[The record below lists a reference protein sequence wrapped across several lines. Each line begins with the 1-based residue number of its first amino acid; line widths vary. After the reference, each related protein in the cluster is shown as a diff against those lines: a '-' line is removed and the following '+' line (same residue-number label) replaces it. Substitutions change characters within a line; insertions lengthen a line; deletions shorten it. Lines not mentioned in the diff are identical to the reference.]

1 MPNLNREK
9 NYLCDEDY
17 MDVLTERLTLVRD
30 RIDTVHAE
38 NHNNIFAE
46 VSDFLGR
53 LFSILDATAEN
64 GIGAQ
69 GSLKKSMVRDK
80 NHLKLLENG
89 SKDLY
94 RNLDESNYEDSYLNP
109 DVAANELGDTGK
121 FFSAL
126 FMELMGLIP
135 VTFEGNIEL
144 PVIFSELFIELYD
157 LVTEN
162 FNVETGDEV
171 VSKIKAAN
179 FDKEEMTKAIKS
191 ISDAYQSHYHDYAEI
206 FDRDS
211 IVNLLYGD
219 PYIYDV
225 LMNADLSDPT
235 YMYAYGEKI
244 GKNEIGLY
252 NYLNKSSEDDIT
264 AMARTYVKGYLDGFR
279 ITERDLS
286 AKKTVRII
294 YPIGMERV
302 ARKSVL
308 LFKEAGLDS
317 VINEPG
323 SFSYNRRNGGN
334 GACSSSEN
342 RQALYD
348 HSDDKSLYLNRAFF
362 ERKKEVSE
370 DTYAKNAEAAGDLS
384 GIALMEVFGREDF
397 NPVTKDNAVKYTA
410 EDGKLITEYMSVLG
424 EIRNRYI
431 PGDETSFTI
440 ISYPAPSIGPD
451 FEKIFEE
458 TVKINNLDS
467 DHWRQIQQYLIDAL
481 DKGDRVHIT
490 GTGENR
496 TNIIVSL
503 HPVTDPD
510 RETKFENC
518 VADVNIPAGEVFTS
532 PRLEGTNGTLH
543 VSHVFLGGY
552 EFRNL
557 ELKFKDGMVDKI
569 HCSNFT
575 DESAN
580 RKLIDD
586 HIMFHHDTLPLGEFA
601 IGTNTLAYVMAR
613 KYDIE
618 SKMDILIAEKTGPHF
633 AVGDTCYS
641 YAEDVVVHNPDGKEI
656 IARENS
662 VSALRKTDPSR
673 AYFHCHTDITI
684 PYDEL
689 GKIEVISE
697 AGETITLIENG
708 RFVLPGTEELNKP
721 LEEFIR

>member
-30 RIDTVHAE
+30 RIETVHAE

-46 VSDFLGR
+46 VSVFLGR
-53 LFSILDATAEN
+53 LFSILDETVAD
-64 GIGAQ
+64 GIGTQ
-69 GSLKKSMVRDK
+69 GKLKKTMMRDK
-80 NHLKLLENG
+80 NHLMLLKNAN
-89 SKDLY
+89 SDLYKDLE
-94 RNLDESNYEDSYLNP
+94 ESNYAGSYLNP
-109 DVAANELGDTGK
+109 DVATAEIGDTGK

-135 VTFEGNIEL
+135 VTFEGNLEL
-144 PVIFSELFIELYD
+144 TVIFSELFIELYD
-157 LVTEN
+157 LMTDN
-162 FNVETGDEV
+162 FNAGTGDEV
-171 VSKIKAAN
+171 VSKIKAGGYE
-179 FDKEEMTKAIKS
+179 KEEMEKAVKS
-191 ISDAYQSHYHDYAEI
+191 ISDAFHSHYHDYAEI

-225 LMNADLSDPT
+225 LMNSDLSDPI

-244 GKNEIGLY
+244 GSNEIGLY
-252 NYLNKSSEDDIT
+252 NYLKKSSEDDIT
-264 AMARTYVKGYLDGFR
+264 AMAGTYVNGYLDGFR

-286 AKKTVRII
+286 NKKTVRMI

-308 LFKEAGLDS
+308 LFKEAGLEC

-342 RQALYD
+342 RQAFYD

-362 ERKKEVSE
+362 ERKKEVTE
-370 DTYAKNAEAAGDLS
+370 DTYAKNAEAASDLS

-397 NPVTKDNAVKYTA
+397 NPITKNNAVKYTA
-410 EDGKLITEYMSVLG
+410 DDGKLITEYMSVLG
-424 EIRNRYI
+424 EIRNSYI

-481 DKGDRVHIT
+481 DKGDKVHIK
-490 GTGENR
+490 GAGENR
-496 TNIIVSL
+496 TDITVSL
-503 HPVTDPD
+503 HPVIDHD

-518 VADVNIPAGEVFTS
+518 VADVNIPVGEVFTS
-532 PRLEGTNGTLH
+532 PKLEGTNGTLH

-557 ELKFKDGMVDKI
+557 ELVFKDGMVDKI
-569 HCSNFT
+569 HCSNFS
-575 DESAN
+575 DEDAN

-641 YAEDVVVHNPDGKEI
+641 YAEDVSVHNPDGKEI
-656 IARENS
+656 IARDNS
-662 VSALRKTDPSR
+662 VSALRKTDPSK

-689 GKIEVISE
+689 GKIEVISDD
-697 AGETITLIENG
+697 GGVITLIENG
-708 RFVLPGTEELNKP
+708 RFVLPGTEELNTP
-721 LEEFIR
+721 LEGL

>member
-30 RIDTVHAE
+30 RIETVHAE

-46 VSDFLGR
+46 VSVFLGR
-53 LFSILDATAEN
+53 LFSILDETVAD
-64 GIGAQ
+64 GIGTQ
-69 GSLKKSMVRDK
+69 GKLKKTMMRDK
-80 NHLKLLENG
+80 NHLMLLKNAN
-89 SKDLY
+89 SDLYKDLE
-94 RNLDESNYEDSYLNP
+94 ESNYAGSYLNP
-109 DVAANELGDTGK
+109 DVATAEIGDTGK

-135 VTFEGNIEL
+135 VTFEGNLEL
-144 PVIFSELFIELYD
+144 TVIFSELFIELYD
-157 LVTEN
+157 LMTDN
-162 FNVETGDEV
+162 FNAGTGDEV
-171 VSKIKAAN
+171 VSKIKAGGYE
-179 FDKEEMTKAIKS
+179 KEEMEKAVKS
-191 ISDAYQSHYHDYAEI
+191 ISDAFHSHYHDYAEI

-225 LMNADLSDPT
+225 LMNSDLSDPI

-244 GKNEIGLY
+244 GSNEIGLY
-252 NYLNKSSEDDIT
+252 NYLKKSSEDDIT
-264 AMARTYVKGYLDGFR
+264 AMAGTYVNGYLDGFR

-286 AKKTVRII
+286 NKKTVRMI

-308 LFKEAGLDS
+308 LFKEAGLEC

-342 RQALYD
+342 RQAFYD

-362 ERKKEVSE
+362 ERKKEVTE
-370 DTYAKNAEAAGDLS
+370 DTYAKNAEAASDLS

-397 NPVTKDNAVKYTA
+397 NPITKNNAVKYTA
-410 EDGKLITEYMSVLG
+410 DDGKLITEYMSVLG
-424 EIRNRYI
+424 EIRNSYI

-481 DKGDRVHIT
+481 DKGDKVHIK
-490 GTGENR
+490 GAGENR
-496 TNIIVSL
+496 TDITVSL
-503 HPVTDPD
+503 HPVIDHD

-518 VADVNIPAGEVFTS
+518 VADVNIPVGEVFTS
-532 PRLEGTNGTLH
+532 PKLEGTNGTLH

-557 ELKFKDGMVDKI
+557 ELVFKDGMVDKI
-569 HCSNFT
+569 HCSNFF
-575 DESAN
+575 DEDAN

-641 YAEDVVVHNPDGKEI
+641 YAEDVSVHNPDGKEI
-656 IARENS
+656 IARDNS
-662 VSALRKTDPSR
+662 VSALRKTDPSK

-689 GKIEVISE
+689 GKIEVISDD
-697 AGETITLIENG
+697 GGVITLIENG
-708 RFVLPGTEELNKP
+708 RFVLPGTEELNTP
-721 LEEFIR
+721 LEGL

>member
-30 RIDTVHAE
+30 RIETVHAE

-46 VSDFLGR
+46 VSVFLGR
-53 LFSILDATAEN
+53 LFSILDETVAD
-64 GIGAQ
+64 GIGTQ
-69 GSLKKSMVRDK
+69 GKLKKTMMRDK
-80 NHLKLLENG
+80 NHLMLLKNAN
-89 SKDLY
+89 SDLYKDLE
-94 RNLDESNYEDSYLNP
+94 ESNYAGSYLNP
-109 DVAANELGDTGK
+109 DVATAEIGDTGK

-135 VTFEGNIEL
+135 VTFEGNMEL
-144 PVIFSELFIELYD
+144 TVIFSELFIELYD
-157 LVTEN
+157 LMTDN
-162 FNVETGDEV
+162 FNAGTGDEV
-171 VSKIKAAN
+171 VSKIKAGGYE
-179 FDKEEMTKAIKS
+179 KEEMEKAVKS
-191 ISDAYQSHYHDYAEI
+191 ISDAFHSHYHDYAEI

-225 LMNADLSDPT
+225 LMNSDLSDPI

-244 GKNEIGLY
+244 GSNEIGLY
-252 NYLNKSSEDDIT
+252 NYLKKSSEDDIT
-264 AMARTYVKGYLDGFR
+264 AMAGTYVNGYLDGFR

-286 AKKTVRII
+286 NKKTVRMI

-308 LFKEAGLDS
+308 LFKEAGLEC

-342 RQALYD
+342 RQAFYD

-362 ERKKEVSE
+362 ERKKEVTE
-370 DTYAKNAEAAGDLS
+370 DTYAKNAEAASDLS

-397 NPVTKDNAVKYTA
+397 NPITKNNAVKYTA
-410 EDGKLITEYMSVLG
+410 DDGKLITEYMSVLG
-424 EIRNRYI
+424 EIRNSYI

-481 DKGDRVHIT
+481 DKGDKVHIK
-490 GTGENR
+490 GAGENR
-496 TNIIVSL
+496 TDITVSL
-503 HPVTDPD
+503 HPVIDHD

-518 VADVNIPAGEVFTS
+518 VADVNIPVGEVFTS
-532 PRLEGTNGTLH
+532 PKLEGTNGTLH

-557 ELKFKDGMVDKI
+557 ELVFKDGMVDKI
-569 HCSNFT
+569 HCSNFF
-575 DESAN
+575 DEDAN

-641 YAEDVVVHNPDGKEI
+641 YAEDVSVHNPDGKEI
-656 IARENS
+656 IARDNS
-662 VSALRKTDPSR
+662 VSALRKTDPSK

-689 GKIEVISE
+689 GKIEVISDD
-697 AGETITLIENG
+697 GGVITLIENG
-708 RFVLPGTEELNKP
+708 RFVLPGTEELNTP
-721 LEEFIR
+721 LEGL